1 MATIRNS
8 LAGAVLGLSA
18 LAMPA
23 LAADVK
29 VALVPGGPHPYFA
42 NWEQG
47 AKDAAKDFGIAHVEY
62 KVPAKWELGLQNQL
76 IENLTA
82 QSFNAF
88 LIFPGDPV
96 ATNSPMADLQSAGIP
111 SIATAGC
118 TKDPTPAL
126 FCFGTDVGRSAY
138 LGTKELLKD
147 MGNKGTIVHFT
158 GNLVDPNT
166 ELRMKAIQQAVD
178 ESGGKVKLLQTI
190 ADIDRTPQE
199 ADEKINALLAARGKE
214 IDGIITTAWLPS
226 VSAATALRR
235 IGDKR
240 IKMVGIDHDP
250 VVLVGDQGRLRAR
263 HDAAEPVRPSL
274 YRQLRDGGSRRPR
287 LQGQRQGAVQNQ
299 RLHHPLHRQRNRFPG
314 CRGRGPVLERD
325 EGGDGG
331 PDEVVQG
338 DVSGLLVARC
348 CVSRAGYLG
357 TFRMDCSLHPSR

>member
-1 MATIRNS
+1 MMGMKSIV
-8 LAGAVLGLSA
+8 AGALLGAAA
-18 LAMPA
+18 LAAPA

-47 AKDAAKDFGIAHVEY
+47 ARDAMKQFGLKAADY
-62 KVPAKWELGLQNQL
+62 RVPAKWELGLQNQL

-82 QSFNAF
+82 QGYNAF

-111 SIATAGC
+111 AIATAGC

-138 LGTKELLKD
+138 LGAKELLKT
-147 MGNKGTIVHFT
+147 MGDKGTIVHFT

-166 ELRMKAIQQAVD
+166 DLRMKAVQKAVD

-214 IDGIITTAWLPS
+214 IDGIITTAWLPA
-226 VSAATALRR
+226 VSSATALRR
-235 IGDKR
+235 LGDKR

-250 VVLVGDQGRLRAR
+250 VVLAAIKDGFVHGTMLQNPYGQAYIGSYVMEEIVGHGCKVNDKAPFQTNAYTTRFIDSGTAFQGSDGVENFQ
-263 HDAAEPVRPSL
+263 DAMK
-274 YRQLRDGGSRRPR
+274 
-287 LQGQRQGAVQNQ
+287 AVTAD
-299 RLHHPLHRQRNRFPG
+299 LMKTFKAKY
-314 CRGRGPVLERD
+314 
-325 EGGDGG
+325 
-331 PDEVVQG
+331 
-338 DVSGLLVARC
+338 LVC
-348 CVSRAGYLG
+348 
-357 TFRMDCSLHPSR
+357 P

>member
-1 MATIRNS
+1 MIGVKSIAAGALLGAVA
-8 LAGAVLGLSA
+8 LAG
-18 LAMPA
+18 PA
-23 LAADVK
+23 LATDVK

-42 NWEQG
+42 NWDQG
-47 AKDAAKDFGIAHVEY
+47 AKDAAKEFKIAATDY

-82 QSFNAF
+82 QGYNAF

-138 LGTKELLKD
+138 LGTKELLKT
-147 MGNKGTIVHFT
+147 MGEKGTIVHFT

-166 ELRMKAIQQAVD
+166 ELRMKAVQQAVD
-178 ESGGKVKLLQTI
+178 ESGGGVKLLQTI

-214 IDGIITTAWLPS
+214 IDGIITTAWLPT

-250 VVLVGDQGRLRAR
+250 VVLAAIKDGFVHGTMLQNPYGQAYVGSYVMEEIVG
-263 HDAAEPVRPSL
+263 HGCKVN
-274 YRQLRDGGSRRPR
+274 DGAPFKSNAYTTRFVDSGTTF
-287 LQGQRQGAVQNQ
+287 QGA
-299 RLHHPLHRQRNRFPG
+299 
-314 CRGRGPVLERD
+314 
-325 EGGDGG
+325 EGVDHYA
-331 PDEVVQG
+331 DSMKAVTA
-338 DVSGLLVARC
+338 DLMKTFKAT
-348 CVSRAGYLG
+348 YL
-357 TFRMDCSLHPSR
+357 TCP

>member
-1 MATIRNS
+1 MMRARNWLAAAFAATL
-8 LAGAVLGLSA
+8 LAA
-18 LAMPA
+18 PA
-23 LAADVK
+23 LAKDVK

-47 AKDAAKDFGIAHVEY
+47 GKDAVRDFGLAAADY

-76 IENLTA
+76 IENFAA
-82 QSFNAF
+82 QGYNAF

-96 ATNSPMADLQSAGIP
+96 GTNGPMQDLASSGIP

-126 FCFGTDVGRSAY
+126 FCFGTDVGHSAY
-138 LGTKELLKD
+138 LGTKELIKT
-147 MGNKGTIVHFT
+147 MGGKGTIVHFT

-166 ELRMKAIQQAVD
+166 ELRMQAVQQAVD
-178 ESGGKVKLLQTI
+178 ESHGAIKLLQTI

-240 IKMVGIDHDP
+240 IKMVGIDHDQ
-250 VVLVGDQGRLRAR
+250 VVLAAIKDGFVHGTMLQNPYGQAYIGSYVMEEIVGHGCKVNPNAPFKKNAYTTRFIDSGTAFLGADGVAHYQ
-263 HDAAEPVRPSL
+263 DAMKRVTQDLMKTFKAT
-274 YRQLRDGGSRRPR
+274 
-287 LQGQRQGAVQNQ
+287 
-299 RLHHPLHRQRNRFPG
+299 
-314 CRGRGPVLERD
+314 
-325 EGGDGG
+325 
-331 PDEVVQG
+331 
-338 DVSGLLVARC
+338 
-348 CVSRAGYLG
+348 YL
-357 TFRMDCSLHPSR
+357 TCP

>member
-1 MATIRNS
+1 MTDVRSILGALLGAAL
-8 LAGAVLGLSA
+8 LAG
-18 LAMPA
+18 PA
-23 LAADVK
+23 WAKDVR

-47 AKDAAKDFGIAHVEY
+47 AKDAKRDFHIAAADY

-76 IENLTA
+76 IENLAA
-82 QSFNAF
+82 QGYNAF

-96 ATNSPMADLQSAGIP
+96 GTNGPMQDLASAGIP

-138 LGTKELLKD
+138 LGTKHLLAA

-166 ELRMKAIQQAVD
+166 ELRMKAVEQAVA
-178 ESGGKVKLLQTI
+178 ETHGGVKLLQTI

-214 IDGIITTAWLPS
+214 IDGIISTAWLPS

-250 VVLVGDQGRLRAR
+250 AVLSAIKDGFVQGTMLQNPYGQA
-263 HDAAEPVRPSL
+263 
-274 YRQLRDGGSRRPR
+274 YIGSF
-287 LQGQRQGAVQNQ
+287 VM
-299 RLHHPLHRQRNRFPG
+299 
-314 CRGRGPVLERD
+314 E
-325 EGGDGG
+325 
-331 PDEVVQG
+331 EVVGHGCKVKADAPFKKNAYTSRFIDSGTAFADAG
-338 DVSGLLVARC
+338 DVDHYQDVMKKVTKDLMSTFKAT
-348 CVSRAGYLG
+348 YL
-357 TFRMDCSLHPSR
+357 TCP

>member
-1 MATIRNS
+1 MRVAITLGALVAAT
-8 LAGAVLGLSA
+8 VLGTA
-18 LAMPA
+18 AM
-23 LAADVK
+23 AADVK
-29 VALVPGGPHPYFA
+29 VALIPGGPHPYFA

-47 AKDAAKDFGIAHVEY
+47 AKDAAKDFKIAATDY

-76 IENLTA
+76 IENLSA
-82 QSFNAF
+82 QGYNAF

-96 ATNSPMADLQSAGIP
+96 ATNSPMADLQAAGIP

-147 MGNKGTIVHFT
+147 MGGKGTIVHFT

-166 ELRMKAIQQAVD
+166 ELRMKAVQQAVD
-178 ESGGKVKLLQTI
+178 ESGGQVKLLQTI

-226 VSAATALRR
+226 VSAATGLRR

-250 VVLVGDQGRLRAR
+250 VVLAAIKDGFVHGTMLQNPYGQAYIGSYVMEEIVGHGCKVNEHAPFKTNAYTTRFIDSGTAF
-263 HDAAEPVRPSL
+263 
-274 YRQLRDGGSRRPR
+274 
-287 LQGQRQGAVQNQ
+287 QGA
-299 RLHHPLHRQRNRFPG
+299 
-314 CRGRGPVLERD
+314 
-325 EGGDGG
+325 EGVEHFQDAMKATTS
-331 PDEVVQG
+331 D
-338 DVSGLLVARC
+338 LMKTFKAT
-348 CVSRAGYLG
+348 YL
-357 TFRMDCSLHPSR
+357 TCP

>member
-1 MATIRNS
+1 MNGFTTI
-8 LAGAVLGLSA
+8 LGGALLGAMA
-18 LAMPA
+18 LAAPA
-23 LAADVK
+23 LATDVK

-47 AKDAAKDFGIAHVEY
+47 AKDAAKQFGIADVEY

-82 QSFNAF
+82 QGYNGF

-126 FCFGTDVGRSAY
+126 FCFGTDTGHSAY
-138 LGTKELLKD
+138 LGTKELIKAL
-147 MGNKGTIVHFT
+147 GGKGTIVHFT

-166 ELRMKAIQQAVD
+166 QLRMDAVAQAVK
-178 ESGGKVKLLQTI
+178 EAGPSVKLLQTI

-214 IDGIITTAWLPS
+214 IDGIISTAWLPS

-240 IKMVGIDHDP
+240 IEMVGIDHDP
-250 VVLVGDQGRLRAR
+250 VVLTAIKDGFVHGTMLQNPYGQAYIGSYVMEEIVGHGCKVNDKAPFKSNVLTARFIDSGTSFQGI
-263 HDAAEPVRPSL
+263 
-274 YRQLRDGGSRRPR
+274 DGVEHFQDSMK
-287 LQGQRQGAVQNQ
+287 AVTAD
-299 RLHHPLHRQRNRFPG
+299 LMKTFK
-314 CRGRGPVLERD
+314 
-325 EGGDGG
+325 
-331 PDEVVQG
+331 
-338 DVSGLLVARC
+338 AT
-348 CVSRAGYLG
+348 YLI
-357 TFRMDCSLHPSR
+357 CP

>member
-1 MATIRNS
+1 MTDLRSILGALLGAAL
-8 LAGAVLGLSA
+8 LAV
-18 LAMPA
+18 PA
-23 LAADVK
+23 WAKDVR

-47 AKDAAKDFGIAHVEY
+47 AKDAKRDFGIATADY
-62 KVPAKWELGLQNQL
+62 KVPAKWELGLQNEL
-76 IENLTA
+76 IENLAA
-82 QSFNAF
+82 QGYDAF

-96 ATNSPMADLQSAGIP
+96 GTNGPMQDLASAEIP

-138 LGTKELLKD
+138 LGTKELLKA

-166 ELRMKAIQQAVD
+166 ELRMKAVQQAVA
-178 ESGGKVKLLQTI
+178 ETNGGVKLMQTI

-214 IDGIITTAWLPS
+214 VDGIISTAWLPT

-250 VVLVGDQGRLRAR
+250 AVLSAIK
-263 HDAAEPVRPSL
+263 
-274 YRQLRDGGSRRPR
+274 DG
-287 LQGQRQGAVQNQ
+287 
-299 RLHHPLHRQRNRFPG
+299 F
-314 CRGRGPVLERD
+314 
-325 EGGDGG
+325 
-331 PDEVVQG
+331 VQG
-338 DVSGLLVARC
+338 TMLQNPYGQAYIGSYVMEEIVGHGCKVNAAAPFKKNAYTDKFIDSGTAFAGPGDVDHYQDVMKKVTKDLMSSFKAT
-348 CVSRAGYLG
+348 YL
-357 TFRMDCSLHPSR
+357 TCS

>member
-1 MATIRNS
+1 MIGLKAVIGG
-8 LAGAVLGLSA
+8 AFMGAVA
-18 LAMPA
+18 LAAPA
-23 LAADVK
+23 LATDVK

-47 AKDAAKDFGIAHVEY
+47 AKDAKKDFGVAEASY

-82 QSFNAF
+82 QGYNAF

-111 SIATAGC
+111 AIATAGC

-126 FCFGTDVGRSAY
+126 FCFGTAVDHSAY
-138 LGTKELLKD
+138 LGAKELIKALGGK
-147 MGNKGTIVHFT
+147 GNIVHFT

-166 ELRMKAIQQAVD
+166 QLRMDAVAQAVA
-178 ESGGKVKLLQTI
+178 ETHGAVKLIQTI

-199 ADEKINALLAARGKE
+199 ADDKINALLAARGKE
-214 IDGIITTAWLPS
+214 IDGIVTTAWLPS

-250 VVLVGDQGRLRAR
+250 VVLQAIKDGFVHGTMLQNPYGQAYIGTYVMEEIVGHGCKVNDKAPFKSNALTKRFIDSGTAFQGI
-263 HDAAEPVRPSL
+263 
-274 YRQLRDGGSRRPR
+274 DGIDRY
-287 LQGQRQGAVQNQ
+287 QNAMKTVTAD
-299 RLHHPLHRQRNRFPG
+299 LMKTFK
-314 CRGRGPVLERD
+314 
-325 EGGDGG
+325 
-331 PDEVVQG
+331 
-338 DVSGLLVARC
+338 AT
-348 CVSRAGYLG
+348 YLI
-357 TFRMDCSLHPSR
+357 CP

>member
-1 MATIRNS
+1 MTRISIS
-8 LAGAVLGLSA
+8 LAALLGVAA
-18 LAMPA
+18 LAAPA

-47 AKDAAKDFGIAHVEY
+47 AKDAAKDFGISETSY

-82 QSFNAF
+82 QGYNAF

-147 MGNKGTIVHFT
+147 MGETGTIVHFT

-166 ELRMKAIQQAVD
+166 ELRMKAVQQAVD
-178 ESGGKVKLLQTI
+178 EAGGKVKLLQTI

-250 VVLVGDQGRLRAR
+250 VVLAAIKDGFVHGTMLQNPYGQAYVGSYVMEEIVGKGCKVNDKAPFKTNAYTTRFIDSGTTF
-263 HDAAEPVRPSL
+263 
-274 YRQLRDGGSRRPR
+274 
-287 LQGQRQGAVQNQ
+287 QGA
-299 RLHHPLHRQRNRFPG
+299 
-314 CRGRGPVLERD
+314 
-325 EGGDGG
+325 DGV
-331 PDEVVQG
+331 DHYSDSMKAVTA
-338 DVSGLLVARC
+338 DLMKTFKAT
-348 CVSRAGYLG
+348 YL
-357 TFRMDCSLHPSR
+357 TCP

>member
-1 MATIRNS
+1 MVGLRTILCGAT
-8 LAGAVLGLSA
+8 LGAF
-18 LAMPA
+18 A
-23 LAADVK
+23 LAAPAMATDVK

-47 AKDAAKDFGIAHVEY
+47 AHDAKKDFAIGAADY

-82 QSFNAF
+82 QGYNGF

-126 FCFGTDVGRSAY
+126 FCFGTDTGHSAY
-138 LGTKELLKD
+138 LGAKELIKAL
-147 MGNKGTIVHFT
+147 GGKGTIVHFT

-166 ELRMKAIQQAVD
+166 QLRMDAVAQAVK
-178 ESGGKVKLLQTI
+178 EAGPSVKLLQTI

-214 IDGIITTAWLPS
+214 IDGIISTAWLPS

-240 IKMVGIDHDP
+240 IEMVGIDHDP
-250 VVLVGDQGRLRAR
+250 VVLTAIK
-263 HDAAEPVRPSL
+263 
-274 YRQLRDGGSRRPR
+274 DGFVHGTMLQNPYGQAYIGSY
-287 LQGQRQGAVQNQ
+287 
-299 RLHHPLHRQRNRFPG
+299 
-314 CRGRGPVLERD
+314 VLEEIVGHGCKVNDKAPFKSNVLTARFID
-325 EGGDGG
+325 SGTSFQGIDGVEHFQ
-331 PDEVVQG
+331 DSMKAVTA
-338 DVSGLLVARC
+338 DLMKTFKAT
-348 CVSRAGYLG
+348 YLI
-357 TFRMDCSLHPSR
+357 CP

>member
-1 MATIRNS
+1 MIDFKRI
-8 LAGAVLGLSA
+8 LAGALLGVATLTGA
-18 LAMPA
+18 AH
-23 LAADVK
+23 AADVK

-47 AKDAAKDFGIAHVEY
+47 AKDAAKDFGLAAADY
-62 KVPAKWELGLQNQL
+62 RVPAKWELGLQNQL

-82 QSFNAF
+82 QGYNAF

-96 ATNSPMADLQSAGIP
+96 GTNSPMQDLASADIP

-126 FCFGTDVGRSAY
+126 FCFGTDTGHSAY
-138 LGTKELLKD
+138 LGAKELIKT

-166 ELRMKAIQQAVD
+166 ELRMKAVQQAVD
-178 ESGGKVKLLQTI
+178 ESGGGVKLLQTI

-214 IDGIITTAWLPS
+214 IDGIISTAWLPS

-240 IKMVGIDHDP
+240 IQMVAIDHDP
-250 VVLVGDQGRLRAR
+250 VVLSAIKDGFVHGTMLQNPYGQAYIGSYVMGEIVGHGCKVNDKAPFKTNAYTTRFIDSGTAF
-263 HDAAEPVRPSL
+263 
-274 YRQLRDGGSRRPR
+274 
-287 LQGQRQGAVQNQ
+287 QGADGVENFQNTMKTVTAD
-299 RLHHPLHRQRNRFPG
+299 LMKTFK
-314 CRGRGPVLERD
+314 
-325 EGGDGG
+325 
-331 PDEVVQG
+331 
-338 DVSGLLVARC
+338 AT
-348 CVSRAGYLG
+348 YL
-357 TFRMDCSLHPSR
+357 TCP

>member
-1 MATIRNS
+1 MSRYLERFAWAACA
-8 LAGAVLGLSA
+8 LLVAAGVAEA
-18 LAMPA
+18 K
-23 LAADVK
+23 DVR

-47 AKDAAKDFGIAHVEY
+47 AKDAKRDFGIAAADY

-76 IENLTA
+76 IENLSA
-82 QSFNAF
+82 QGYNAF

-96 ATNSPMADLQSAGIP
+96 GTNGPMQDLASAGIP

-138 LGTKELLKD
+138 LGTKELLKA

-166 ELRMKAIQQAVD
+166 ELRMKAVEQAVA
-178 ESGGKVKLLQTI
+178 ETHGGVKLLQTI

-214 IDGIITTAWLPS
+214 IDGIITTAWLPT

-250 VVLVGDQGRLRAR
+250 VVLKAIK
-263 HDAAEPVRPSL
+263 
-274 YRQLRDGGSRRPR
+274 DGY
-287 LQGQRQGAVQNQ
+287 V
-299 RLHHPLHRQRNRFPG
+299 
-314 CRGRGPVLERD
+314 
-325 EGGDGG
+325 
-331 PDEVVQG
+331 
-338 DVSGLLVARC
+338 
-348 CVSRAGYLG
+348 LG
-357 TFRMDCSLHPSR
+357 TMLQNPYGQAYIGSYVMEEIVGHGCKVKPDAPFQKNAYTVRFIDSGTAFAGPADVDHYQDVMKKVTKDLMANFKATYLTCS

>member
-1 MATIRNS
+1 MGMKSIV
-8 LAGAVLGLSA
+8 AGALLGAAA
-18 LAMPA
+18 LAAPA

-47 AKDAAKDFGIAHVEY
+47 ARDAMKEFGLKAADY
-62 KVPAKWELGLQNQL
+62 RVPAKWELGLQNQL

-82 QSFNAF
+82 QGYNAF

-138 LGTKELLKD
+138 LGAKELLKT
-147 MGNKGTIVHFT
+147 MGDKGTIVHFT

-166 ELRMKAIQQAVD
+166 DLRMKAVQKAVD

-214 IDGIITTAWLPS
+214 IDGIITTAWLPA
-226 VSAATALRR
+226 VSSATALRR

-250 VVLVGDQGRLRAR
+250 VVLAAIKDGFVHGTMLQNPYGQAYIGSYVMEEIVGHGCKVNDKAPFQTNAYTTHFIDSGTAFQGSDGVENFQ
-263 HDAAEPVRPSL
+263 DAMK
-274 YRQLRDGGSRRPR
+274 
-287 LQGQRQGAVQNQ
+287 AVTAD
-299 RLHHPLHRQRNRFPG
+299 LMKTFKAKY
-314 CRGRGPVLERD
+314 
-325 EGGDGG
+325 
-331 PDEVVQG
+331 
-338 DVSGLLVARC
+338 LVC
-348 CVSRAGYLG
+348 
-357 TFRMDCSLHPSR
+357 P